1 MPPRFITI
9 PFSHYC
15 EKARWALD
23 RSGIDYIEEPHVPGF
38 SGIAARRAGGKRSVP
53 VLAIGDGTVLSD
65 STDILRWVDR
75 NSGGPQLFANA
86 AAAALEDDFDLR
98 LGPAARRVAYQ
109 PLLAWPQLPN
119 VLFSRAPRWEMQLR
133 PVLGKLLVRGI
144 RSGLRIDDAGV
155 ARSKIVIDE
164 IFAKVEALLA
174 DGRRYL
180 TGNSFTA
187 ADLTFAA
194 LAAPLVWPD
203 GYAKKFD
210 NTYELPADVLAMFD
224 HYRATVAGAF
234 ILRMYDE
241 HRS

>member
-1 MPPRFITI
+1 MPPRLITI

-38 SGIAARRAGGKRSVP
+38 SGLAAKRAGGMRMVP

-65 STDILRWVDR
+65 STDILHWLDR
-75 NSGGPQLFANA
+75 NSSVSRLFANDLA
-86 AAAALEDDFDLR
+86 ATLEDEFDLR
-98 LGPAARRVAYQ
+98 LGPAARRIAYQ
-109 PLLAWPQLPN
+109 PLLAWPKLPE
-119 VLFSRAPRWEMQLR
+119 VLFSRAPRWEMRLR
-133 PVLGKLLVRGI
+133 PVLGRLLVRGI

-155 ARSKIVIDE
+155 ARSRIVVDE

-180 TGNSFTA
+180 TGNTFTA
-187 ADLTFAA
+187 ADLTLAS

-203 GYAKKFD
+203 GYAKNFD
-210 NTYELPADVLAMFD
+210 SNYALPVEVTAMFAR
-224 HYRATVAGAF
+224 YRATVAGQF
-234 ILRMYDE
+234 ILRMYDD